1 MGNSKENKKIVTD
14 ATFINRTGQVMKVS
28 DVVTERD
35 CWYIEKEN
43 RWVLAHRAIQK
54 IAALAGIS
62 KNYTVE
68 ESPNVQ
74 PSYKNELEH
83 IVRVTITCHARRT
96 GRGASKGCH
105 HDKLD
110 NTLTVT
116 GEANKLNTPVKGRGY
131 LRKMAEKRAF
141 DIAVLEHLDLYDT
154 TFSEEESETMMG
166 RNVGEYHSVEISN
179 VDLEALADEVNM
191 LVDCD
196 TKAKLAK
203 VEKIL
208 TERKAEKKYT
218 EKQVKFL
225 DHLTQDRK
233 ASIFG
238 VQDSS
243 DDKPF

>member
-1 MGNSKENKKIVTD
+1 MAKEKENKTLTD
-14 ATFINRTGQVMKVS
+14 ATFLSHSGETLRVR

-35 CWYIEKEN
+35 CWYVEKES
-43 RWVLAHRAIQK
+43 RWVLAHRAVQK

-62 KNYTVE
+62 KNYKVE
-68 ESPNVQ
+68 ESDIQ

-83 IVRVTITCHARRT
+83 IVRVTIECKARRK
-96 GRGASKGCH
+96 GRGASMGCI
-105 HDKLD
+105 HDPLD
-110 NTLTVT
+110 RTLTVT

-141 DIAVLEHLDLYDT
+141 DIAVLEHLNLYDT

-166 RNVGEYHSVEISN
+166 KSVGAYQSVEISN
-179 VDLEALADEVNM
+179 VDLEKMVDEVNM

-203 VEKIL
+203 VEKIIE
-208 TERKAEKKYT
+208 ERKAAGQYN
-218 EKQVKFL
+218 EKQIAYL
-225 DHLTQDRK
+225 AHLAADRR

-238 VQDSS
+238 PESS